1 MIVLDNV
8 SKGYRTALGVK
19 RILTDV
25 NCELSTDLSLGILG
39 RNGSGKS
46 TLMRMLAGSELP
58 DRGHID
64 RDVRVSFPV
73 GHSVGFSNTMTGREN
88 IAFLARV
95 YGADVHRTVAF
106 VDDFAELG
114 DYLDET
120 LRTYSNGMRARLA
133 FSACMAIPFDVYLV
147 DEVTAAGD
155 IEFKRRCNQLFA
167 ERRRHARI
175 IMASNNA
182 KMLRLY
188 CDRGAILEGG
198 SLLTFDTVEEAV
210 RVYADE
216 IYRTEVQGADEGAG
230 QDADRWAEREAELS

>member
-19 RILTDV
+19 RILADV
-25 NCELSTDLSLGILG
+25 DCALSTDLSLGILG

-73 GHSVGFSNTMTGREN
+73 GQAIGFSNMMTGREN
-88 IAFLARV
+88 VAFLARV
-95 YGADVHRTVAF
+95 YGEDVRRTVAF

-114 DYLDET
+114 DYLDEP
-120 LRTYSNGMRARLA
+120 LRTYSNGMRSRLT
-133 FSACMAIPFDVYLV
+133 FSACMAIRFDVYLV

-155 IEFKRRCNQLFA
+155 VEFKRRCNQLFA

-182 KMLRLY
+182 KMLSLY
-188 CDRGAILEGG
+188 CDRGAILDGG
-198 SLLTFDTVEEAV
+198 ALMTFETVAEAV
-210 RVYADE
+210 SVYTNE
-216 IYRTEVQGADEGAG
+216 IYRTEVQGAD
-230 QDADRWAEREAELS
+230 QHADRWAEREAESS

>member
-1 MIVLDNV
+1 MIILDNV
-8 SKGYRTALGVK
+8 SKGYRTAFGVK
-19 RILTDV
+19 RILSDV
-25 NCELSTDLSLGILG
+25 DCALSTDLSLGILG

-73 GHSVGFSNTMTGREN
+73 GHSVGFSNMMTGREN

-95 YGADVHRTVAF
+95 YGEDVRRIVAF

-114 DYLDET
+114 DYLDEP
-120 LRTYSNGMRARLA
+120 LRTYSNGMRSRLA
-133 FSACMAIPFDVYLV
+133 FSACMAIPFDIYLV

-155 IEFKRRCNQLFA
+155 VEFKRKCNQLFA
-167 ERRRHARI
+167 ERRRTARI

-198 SLLTFDTVEEAV
+198 ALLTFDTVEEAV
-210 RVYADE
+210 TVYANE
-216 IYRTEVQGADEGAG
+216 IYRTGVQGADAAE
-230 QDADRWAEREAELS
+230 DRWAEREAELS